1 MKGIEFPWPLAEVA
15 LQHHERM
22 NGSGYPHGLQGED
35 ILIDARIVGVA
46 DVLEAMVSHRP
57 YRPAL
62 GIEKA
67 MEEMQ
72 RNRGVLY
79 HPEVADAC
87 LHVFQEGRLFGRQ

>member
-1 MKGIEFPWPLAEVA
+1 LKGIEFPWPLAEVA